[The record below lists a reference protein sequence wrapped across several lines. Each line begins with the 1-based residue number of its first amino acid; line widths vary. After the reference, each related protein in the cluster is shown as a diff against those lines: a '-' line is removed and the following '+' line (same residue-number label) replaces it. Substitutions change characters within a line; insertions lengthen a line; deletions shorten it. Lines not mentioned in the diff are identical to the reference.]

1 MSILSLHGEEG
12 ESMGLLHDPQFDNLR
27 PEVSGSCPKAPLAKQ
42 RKIMSGMWVDG
53 TCPRDP

>member
-1 MSILSLHGEEG
+1 MSILSLRRKGDV
-12 ESMGLLHDPQFDNLR
+12 SMEQLHDPQTENVR